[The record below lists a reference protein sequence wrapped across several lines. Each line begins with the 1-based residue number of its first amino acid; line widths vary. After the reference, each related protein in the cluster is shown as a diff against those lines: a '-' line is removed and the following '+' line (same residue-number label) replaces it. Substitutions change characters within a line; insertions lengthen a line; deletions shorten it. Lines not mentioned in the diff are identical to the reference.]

1 MPAEPIHAETAG
13 LAQTLIEAQQE
24 ARLAAFR
31 PSLVPANVAAAMA
44 VQRDVARALGA
55 KVAGWKVGYT
65 PEGAPVAGP
74 LYAKRLHPN
83 GGKLPVGPS
92 RKSGLEVEIAL
103 RLGKDLPR
111 RSEPYTR
118 AELLDAAS
126 ALLIGVE
133 IVEARFPDPP
143 KPPFLTLLADNLG
156 NGGYVCGK
164 DVTDFRGLELEHL
177 RCSLAVDGRLIHEGV
192 GGHAKGDPL
201 APALDYANAPS
212 DLLGGL
218 KAGQVVT
225 TGTLSG
231 CPFIDGA
238 CKVEAEIE
246 GLGKVAFEIT
256 A

>member
-74 LYAKRLHPN
+74 VYAKRLHPN

-118 AELLDAAS
+118 AELLDPAS

-133 IVEARFPDPP
+133 IVEARFRTRRSRPSS
-143 KPPFLTLLADNLG
+143 
-156 NGGYVCGK
+156 
-164 DVTDFRGLELEHL
+164 
-177 RCSLAVDGRLIHEGV
+177 RCSPTISSMAAMCV
-192 GGHAKGDPL
+192 
-201 APALDYANAPS
+201 
-212 DLLGGL
+212 
-218 KAGQVVT
+218 AGM
-225 TGTLSG
+225 
-231 CPFIDGA
+231 
-238 CKVEAEIE
+238 
-246 GLGKVAFEIT
+246 
-256 A
+256 